1 MSEQEIEI
9 RRRKVQEYLMKG
21 YIYDKIAEKL
31 GVHVQTIQSDVKI
44 LNERY
49 KKLVVENPNYLNNQ
63 LEKIFQ
69 FIDHFQVLISE
80 LWELKEQC
88 SETIE
93 VTDKNGVK
101 KTISIGS
108 IDDQRKILMDVKSVM
123 EVQAK
128 ILKLISG
135 SNQFV
140 QQNYIHI
147 DQVNNMILPIM
158 NIVKEVVNIYVPE
171 EKKEEAFNKVKEFM
185 EVRKIEDIS

>member
-1 MSEQEIEI
+1 MSDQEIEI

-69 FIDHFQVLISE
+69 FIDHFSVLISE

-88 SETIE
+88 SETVE
-93 VTDKNGVK
+93 VTDKNGIT
-101 KTISIGS
+101 KTIPIGS
-108 IDDQRKILMDVKSVM
+108 IDDQRKILMDVKNIM

-128 ILKLISG
+128 VLKIISG

-147 DQVNNMILPIM
+147 DQVNNMISPMM

-171 EKKEEAFNKVKEFM
+171 DKKKEAFQKVKDF
-185 EVRKIEDIS
+185 IELKKSE

>member
-31 GVHVQTIQSDVKI
+31 GVHVQTIQSDVKV

-147 DQVNNMILPIM
+147 DQVTNMMSPIM

-171 EKKEEAFNKVKEFM
+171 EKKEKAFLAIKEF
-185 EVRKIEDIS
+185 VKTQKAKNLD